1 MSLERRVILVEDEK
15 ERAKRWGREK
25 RGTVEETTEENV
37 EEEDG

>member
-1 MSLERRVILVEDEK
+1 MSLERRVIVEDEK

-25 RGTVEETTEENV
+25 RGTVEETIEENV